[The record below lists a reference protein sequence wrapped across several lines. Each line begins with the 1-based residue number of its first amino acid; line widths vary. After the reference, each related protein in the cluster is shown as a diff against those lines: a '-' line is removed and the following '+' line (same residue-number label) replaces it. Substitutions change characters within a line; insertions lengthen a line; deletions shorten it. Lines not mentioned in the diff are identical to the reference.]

1 MSTPQAATTPILAQA
16 PVPAPAVSPSP
27 RTAADILDQC
37 REACSATLHATVQ
50 MMPATVRTIVGYHF
64 GWWDPTGRP
73 EKHDGGKAIRPALVL
88 SAARLTG
95 GDVAAAVRA
104 AVAVELVHNFSLLH
118 DDVMDRD
125 TTRRHR
131 PTAWTAFGIGPA
143 ILAGDALV
151 AQAYS
156 LLAAEPHSP
165 IVEATNLMS
174 RSVLH
179 LVEGQCADLGFE
191 RRTDVEV
198 DECLTM
204 VDQKTGALFG
214 CSAALGGLFGNADS
228 GELLHLQEFGRR
240 LGRAFQHTDDLLGIW
255 GDPHVTGKSVF
266 SDLRSRKKSLPVVFA
281 LRSNTPE
288 AGALADLYLRE
299 KPLDDSELVR
309 AAELIEAAG
318 GREWSRLQARQLYEE
333 AMSTISQVGS
343 DAGAL
348 ADLDLLAAL
357 AADRDC

>member
-1 MSTPQAATTPILAQA
+1 MSAPRAVDTPILMPTETAARTQ
-16 PVPAPAVSPSP
+16 SPGP
-27 RTAADILDQC
+27 RTAADVLEQC
-37 REACSATLHATVQ
+37 RTDCAATLHATVQ

-64 GWWDPTGRP
+64 GWWDETGRP

-88 SAARLTG
+88 TTARLTG
-95 GDVAAAVRA
+95 AEAADAVRA

-131 PTAWTAFGIGPA
+131 PTAWTVFGIGPA

-156 LLAAEPHSP
+156 LLAAQPHTP
-165 IVEATNLMS
+165 IIEASNLMS
-174 RSVLH
+174 RSVLQ

-191 RRTDVEV
+191 RRTDVQVE
-198 DECLTM
+198 ECLTM

-214 CSAALGGLFGNADS
+214 CSAALGGLFGNADP
-228 GELLHLQEFGRR
+228 GELLRLREFGRR
-240 LGRAFQHTDDLLGIW
+240 IGRAFQHTDDLLGIW
-255 GDPHVTGKSVF
+255 GDPSVTGKSVF

-281 LRSNTPE
+281 LRSDTPE
-288 AGALADLYLRE
+288 AGALAELYLRE
-299 KPLDDSELVR
+299 KPLDDTELVR

-318 GREWSRLQARQLYEE
+318 GRQWSRLQARQLYEE
-333 AMSTISQVGS
+333 AMSTISEIRA
-343 DAGAL
+343 DADAL
-348 ADLDLLAAL
+348 ADLDLLASL
-357 AADRDC
+357 AAERDC

>member
-1 MSTPQAATTPILAQA
+1 MSTPRVATTSI
-16 PVPAPAVSPSP
+16 PVRAPAVPPRP
-27 RTAADILDQC
+27 RTAADVLDQC
-37 REACSATLHATVQ
+37 REACAATLHATVQ
-50 MMPATVRTIVGYHF
+50 MMPATIRTIVGYHF

-95 GDVAAAVRA
+95 GEAAEAVRA

-156 LLAAEPHSP
+156 LLAAQAHTP
-165 IVEATNLMS
+165 IVEASNLMS
-174 RSVLH
+174 RSILH

-191 RRTDVEV
+191 RRTDVQVE
-198 DECLTM
+198 ECLTM

-214 CSAALGGLFGNADS
+214 CSAALGGLFGHADP
-228 GELLHLQEFGRR
+228 GELVRLQEFGRR

-255 GDPHVTGKSVF
+255 GDPNVTGKSVF

-281 LRSNTPE
+281 LRSDTPE
-288 AGALADLYLRE
+288 AGALADLYFRDE
-299 KPLDDSELVR
+299 PLDDDELTR
-309 AAELIEAAG
+309 AAELVEAAG
-318 GREWSRLQARQLYEE
+318 GREWSRLQARRLYED
-333 AMSTISQVGS
+333 AMSAISEVGT
-343 DAGAL
+343 DAEAR

-357 AADRDC
+357 AADRNC

>member
-1 MSTPQAATTPILAQA
+1 MSLPHAATTPISMQT
-16 PVPAPAVSPSP
+16 PTTAPATPPSS
-27 RTAADILDQC
+27 RTAADVLEQC
-37 REACSATLHATVQ
+37 REHCAATLHASVQ

-64 GWWDPTGRP
+64 GWWDKDGRP

-95 GDVAAAVRA
+95 GDVADAVRA

-151 AQAYS
+151 AQAYT
-156 LLAAEPHSP
+156 LLSAAPHTP
-165 IVEATNLMS
+165 IVEASNLMS
-174 RSVLH
+174 RSVLQ

-191 RRTDVEV
+191 QRGDVEV

-214 CSAALGGLFGNADS
+214 CSAALGGLFAHADS
-228 GELLHLQEFGRR
+228 GELLRLREFGRR
-240 LGRAFQHTDDLLGIW
+240 IGRAFQHTDDLLGIW
-255 GDPHVTGKSVF
+255 GDPRVTGKSVF

-299 KPLDDSELVR
+299 KPLDDGELVR
-309 AAELIEAAG
+309 AAELVEAAG
-318 GREWSRLQARQLYEE
+318 GREWSRLQAGQLYEQ
-333 AMSTISQVGS
+333 AMSTISEVGT
-343 DAGAL
+343 DAEAL
-348 ADLDLLAAL
+348 ADLDVLAAL
-357 AADRDC
+357 AANRDC